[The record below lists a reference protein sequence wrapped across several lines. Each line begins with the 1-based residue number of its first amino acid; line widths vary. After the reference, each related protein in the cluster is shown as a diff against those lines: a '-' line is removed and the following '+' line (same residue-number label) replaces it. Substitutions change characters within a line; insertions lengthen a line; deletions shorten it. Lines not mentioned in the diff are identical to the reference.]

1 MRATSPCS
9 RLRSCTTLVS
19 GEDPAA
25 SALDLDCRTHG
36 LDNLYVT
43 DASYFPS
50 TGAVNPTLT
59 IIANAPRVADRI
71 AAA

>member
-1 MRATSPCS
+1 M
-9 RLRSCTTLVS
+9 RSCTTLVS